1 MPVDLN
7 IKCINWLLIENSNNR
22 FPSLVLLFGDVLQL
36 SLPLN
41 PYILS
46 LDTLLLLL
54 LLLFKYAIVL
64 FLFIPIH
71 IYPSAL
77 FP

>member
-41 PYILS
+41 PYLLS
-46 LDTLLLLL
+46 LWILY
-54 LLLFKYAIVL
+54 FFFC
-64 FLFIPIH
+64 FLF
-71 IYPSAL
+71 
-77 FP
+77 